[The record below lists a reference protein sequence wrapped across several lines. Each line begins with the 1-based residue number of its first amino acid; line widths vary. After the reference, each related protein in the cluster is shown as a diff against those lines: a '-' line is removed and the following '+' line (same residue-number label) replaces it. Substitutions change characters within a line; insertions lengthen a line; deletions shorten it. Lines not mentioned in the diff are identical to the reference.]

1 MRKTPDRESRKHSFF
16 SISTS
21 RALSHKRKIKMSDPP
36 PDAEKEEEQ
45 KDFPTTTFDPKLESF
60 FDGLFTADGNDDG
73 KTNFRPDGAVTNGKT
88 NKNNTNG
95 GRGEK
100 DDDGRER
107 GTSSSWDFS
116 KYKDEAEEELKRE
129 NKTSVDE
136 KIQRKRR
143 ERKEESSSEEEE
155 YEEED
160 APAWQGNTTTRG
172 EGGKGEDEDE
182 ELTTSDDDDDGE
194 DDDDDDDEDVTRRAK
209 KNTKKK
215 TSKSSK
221 SEKKYTERAVAK
233 DGTTF
238 SAQCFSDLH
247 LSRPLCRAC
256 EKLGYAT
263 PTPIQAAIIPIALTG
278 RDVCGRAQ
286 TGSGKTAA
294 FALPLLERMLHRPK
308 NAVSAI
314 HVVIMVPTRELAV
327 QCAQMIQRLGEYTNV
342 QVATIVGGLSMERQ
356 AAALRQRPEIV
367 VATPGR
373 LIDHVRNTHSFGFED
388 VAAVVL
394 DEADRLLEMGFLEE
408 IKEIVRNMP
417 RQRQTLLFS
426 ATLTSA
432 VEELASLSMRNPARL
447 SADSLGTTPMTLTE
461 EIVKIKPQ
469 FVAKKEAHL
478 LSLLSRSFKGKETIV
493 FAKTKVQAH
502 RLKIVL
508 GLSNIKACELHGDMT
523 QTQRL
528 AALEDFRS
536 NAETKIMVA
545 TDVAARGLDIASVDL
560 VVSYDAPKNVASYL
574 HRVGRTARAGR
585 KGVAITFMEE
595 YDRALVKTLQKRG
608 QKLQSRIV
616 PRDVVDEWHEKIEG
630 YAAQIEEIEEEER
643 AEKHMQKAEMEATKA
658 ENMLE
663 HANEIKSRP
672 KKTWFESER
681 DKMANKKAAAKAM
694 GKQGID
700 LLEDDLELGDMPSR
714 FGGGKN
720 DNEKNKKKRKKSD
733 GEDEKESLANP
744 SRLPSSKK
752 GRRALAAKQR
762 AQKENEYDDEYADSD
777 DETGK
782 TKTKTN
788 RTRKV
793 TQGVKS
799 VKKLE
804 RDARLQGVTGKKALN
819 AFKAMNNSNNNNQ
832 KKKKKETTTDTKRS
846 SFGKRGFD
854 EKPIK
859 RKVNASKSRHKKRR

>member
-1 MRKTPDRESRKHSFF
+1 
-16 SISTS
+16 S
-21 RALSHKRKIKMSDPP
+21 RALNRILFKDQKHHFHCEQNERAESTRFSPFPLHAHYHTHKRKIKMSDPP

-819 AFKAMNNSNNNNQ
+819 AFKAMNNNNSNNNQ
-832 KKKKKETTTDTKRS
+832 KKKKKETTTDT
-846 SFGKRGFD
+846 
-854 EKPIK
+854 
-859 RKVNASKSRHKKRR
+859 

>member
-1 MRKTPDRESRKHSFF
+1 
-16 SISTS
+16 
-21 RALSHKRKIKMSDPP
+21 MSDPP

-100 DDDGRER
+100 DDDGRKR

-194 DDDDDDDEDVTRRAK
+194 DDDDDDDDEDATRRAK

-700 LLEDDLELGDMPSR
+700 LLEDNDLELGDMPSR
-714 FGGGKN
+714 FGGGKS
-720 DNEKNKKKRKKSD
+720 DNEKNKKKRKKSEE
-733 GEDEKESLANP
+733 EDEKESLANP

-788 RTRKV
+788 RARKV

>member
-1 MRKTPDRESRKHSFF
+1 
-16 SISTS
+16 
-21 RALSHKRKIKMSDPP
+21 MSD
-36 PDAEKEEEQ
+36 DKNEEKE
-45 KDFPTTTFDPKLESF
+45 FTINYNPALASF
-60 FDGLFTADGNDDG
+60 FDGLTTPAEDDAA
-73 KTNFRPDGAVTNGKT
+73 KITNAFGRRDGAVGKK
-88 NKNNTNG
+88 KNASSSSSVG
-95 GRGEK
+95 K
-100 DDDGRER
+100 KR
-107 GTSSSWDFS
+107 GTENNNNASWDFS
-116 KYKDEAEEELKRE
+116 KYKDEAEEELKRT

-143 ERKEESSSEEEE
+143 EKREEEEESSSSESSSGEEEE
-155 YEEED
+155 DEEEEEEE
-160 APAWQGNTTTRG
+160 APAWQGNTTTG
-172 EGGKGEDEDE
+172 DE
-182 ELTTSDDDDDGE
+182 EDSDDDDDE
-194 DDDDDDDEDVTRRAK
+194 IEEEETRDDDKKKKEKKRDESREK
-209 KNTKKK
+209 KNTEK
-215 TSKSSK
+215 SKS
-221 SEKKYTERAVAK
+221 KKYTERAVAK

-238 SAQCFSDLH
+238 SAKSFNDLH

-256 EKLGYAT
+256 EKLGYTT

-327 QCAQMIQRLGEYTNV
+327 QCAQMIERLGEYTNV

-447 SADSLGTTPMTLTE
+447 SADSLGTTPTTLTE

-493 FAKTKVQAH
+493 FAKTKIQAH

-508 GLSNIKACELHGDMT
+508 GLSNIRACELHGDMT

-536 NAETKIMVA
+536 NADTKIMVA

-616 PRDVVDEWHEKIEG
+616 PRDVVEEWHEKIES

-700 LLEDDLELGDMPSR
+700 LLEDEELGDMPSR
-714 FGGGKN
+714 FG
-720 DNEKNKKKRKKSD
+720 NEKKNKKKRKKG
-733 GEDEKESLANP
+733 GEDDDDKSEEAKESANP

-777 DETGK
+777 DENR

-804 RDARLQGVTGKKALN
+804 REARLQGATSKKALN
-819 AFKAMNNSNNNNQ
+819 AFKAMNNAGA
-832 KKKKKETTTDTKRS
+832 KKKNKKSNDVATDGRRS
-846 SFGKRGFD
+846 HKNGYAGTD
-854 EKPIK
+854 DKPK
-859 RKVNASKSRHKKRR
+859 RKVNTSKSRHKKRRR

>member
-1 MRKTPDRESRKHSFF
+1 
-16 SISTS
+16 
-21 RALSHKRKIKMSDPP
+21 MSDPP

-95 GRGEK
+95 GRGGK
-100 DDDGRER
+100 DDDGRES

-182 ELTTSDDDDDGE
+182 ELKTSDDDGE
-194 DDDDDDDEDVTRRAK
+194 DDDDDDDEDATRRAK

-700 LLEDDLELGDMPSR
+700 LLEDNDLELGDMPSR

-720 DNEKNKKKRKKSD
+720 DNEKNKKKRKKSEE
-733 GEDEKESLANP
+733 EDEKESLANP

>member
-1 MRKTPDRESRKHSFF
+1 
-16 SISTS
+16 
-21 RALSHKRKIKMSDPP
+21 MSDPP

-95 GRGEK
+95 GRGGK
-100 DDDGRER
+100 DDDGRES

-182 ELTTSDDDDDGE
+182 ELKTSDDDGE
-194 DDDDDDDEDVTRRAK
+194 DDDDDDDEDATRRAK

-700 LLEDDLELGDMPSR
+700 LLEDNLELGDMPSR
-714 FGGGKN
+714 FGGGKS
-720 DNEKNKKKRKKSD
+720 DNEKNKKKRKKSEE
-733 GEDEKESLANP
+733 EDEKESLANP

>member
-1 MRKTPDRESRKHSFF
+1 
-16 SISTS
+16 
-21 RALSHKRKIKMSDPP
+21 MSDPP

-100 DDDGRER
+100 DDDGRKR

-194 DDDDDDDEDVTRRAK
+194 DDDDDDDDEDATRRAK

-700 LLEDDLELGDMPSR
+700 LLEDNDLELGDMPSR
-714 FGGGKN
+714 FGGGKS
-720 DNEKNKKKRKKSD
+720 DNEKNKKKRKKSEE
-733 GEDEKESLANP
+733 EDEKESLANP

-819 AFKAMNNSNNNNQ
+819 AFKAMNNNNSNNNQ
-832 KKKKKETTTDTKRS
+832 KKNKKETTTDTKRS

>member
-1 MRKTPDRESRKHSFF
+1 
-16 SISTS
+16 
-21 RALSHKRKIKMSDPP
+21 MSDPP

-73 KTNFRPDGAVTNGKT
+73 KTNFRPDGAVTSGKT

-182 ELTTSDDDDDGE
+182 ELTTSDDDGE

-700 LLEDDLELGDMPSR
+700 LLEDNLELGDMPSR
-714 FGGGKN
+714 FGGGKS

-782 TKTKTN
+782 TKTKVN

>member
-1 MRKTPDRESRKHSFF
+1 
-16 SISTS
+16 
-21 RALSHKRKIKMSDPP
+21 MSDPP

-95 GRGEK
+95 GRGGK

-215 TSKSSK
+215 TSKSSN

-744 SRLPSSKK
+744 SRLPPSKK

-819 AFKAMNNSNNNNQ
+819 AFKAMNNNNSNNNNQ
-832 KKKKKETTTDTKRS
+832 KKKKKKTTTDTKRS

>member
-1 MRKTPDRESRKHSFF
+1 
-16 SISTS
+16 
-21 RALSHKRKIKMSDPP
+21 MSDPP

-73 KTNFRPDGAVTNGKT
+73 KTNFRPDGAVTSGRT

-95 GRGEK
+95 GRGGK
-100 DDDGRER
+100 DDDGRKR

-194 DDDDDDDEDVTRRAK
+194 DDDDDDDDEDATRRAK

-700 LLEDDLELGDMPSR
+700 LLEDNDLELGDMPSR

-720 DNEKNKKKRKKSD
+720 DNEKNKKKRKKSEE
-733 GEDEKESLANP
+733 EDEKESLANP

-788 RTRKV
+788 RARKV

>member
-1 MRKTPDRESRKHSFF
+1 
-16 SISTS
+16 
-21 RALSHKRKIKMSDPP
+21 MSD
-36 PDAEKEEEQ
+36 DKNEEKE
-45 KDFPTTTFDPKLESF
+45 FTINYNPALASF
-60 FDGLFTADGNDDG
+60 FDGLITPAEDDAA
-73 KTNFRPDGAVTNGKT
+73 KITNAFGRRDGAVGKK
-88 NKNNTNG
+88 KNASSSSSVG
-95 GRGEK
+95 K
-100 DDDGRER
+100 KR
-107 GTSSSWDFS
+107 GTENNNNASWDFS
-116 KYKDEAEEELKRE
+116 KYKDEAEEELKRT

-143 ERKEESSSEEEE
+143 EKREEEEESSSSESSSGEEEE
-155 YEEED
+155 DEEEEEEE
-160 APAWQGNTTTRG
+160 APAWQGNTTTG
-172 EGGKGEDEDE
+172 DE
-182 ELTTSDDDDDGE
+182 EDSDDDDDE
-194 DDDDDDDEDVTRRAK
+194 IEEEETRDDDKKKKEKKRDESREK
-209 KNTKKK
+209 KNTEK
-215 TSKSSK
+215 SKS
-221 SEKKYTERAVAK
+221 KKYTERAVAK

-238 SAQCFSDLH
+238 SAKSFNDLH

-256 EKLGYAT
+256 EKLGYTT

-327 QCAQMIQRLGEYTNV
+327 QCAQMIERLGEYTNV

-447 SADSLGTTPMTLTE
+447 SADSLGTTPTTLTE

-493 FAKTKVQAH
+493 FAKTKIQAH

-508 GLSNIKACELHGDMT
+508 GLSNIRACELHGDMT

-536 NAETKIMVA
+536 NADTKIMVA

-616 PRDVVDEWHEKIEG
+616 PRDVVEEWHEKIES

-700 LLEDDLELGDMPSR
+700 LLEDEELGDMPSR
-714 FGGGKN
+714 FG
-720 DNEKNKKKRKKSD
+720 NEKKNKKKRKKG
-733 GEDEKESLANP
+733 GEDDDDESEEAKESANP

-777 DETGK
+777 DENR

>member
-1 MRKTPDRESRKHSFF
+1 
-16 SISTS
+16 
-21 RALSHKRKIKMSDPP
+21 MSDPP

-182 ELTTSDDDDDGE
+182 ELKTSDDDGE

-215 TSKSSK
+215 TSKSSN

>member
-1 MRKTPDRESRKHSFF
+1 
-16 SISTS
+16 
-21 RALSHKRKIKMSDPP
+21 MSD
-36 PDAEKEEEQ
+36 DKNEEKE
-45 KDFPTTTFDPKLESF
+45 FTINYNPALASF
-60 FDGLFTADGNDDG
+60 FDGLTTPAEDDSA
-73 KTNFRPDGAVTNGKT
+73 KITNAFGRRDGAVGKK
-88 NKNNTNG
+88 KNASSSSSIG
-95 GRGEK
+95 K
-100 DDDGRER
+100 KR
-107 GTSSSWDFS
+107 GTENNNNASWDFS
-116 KYKDEAEEELKRE
+116 KYKDEAEEELKRT

-143 ERKEESSSEEEE
+143 EKREEEEESSSSESSGGEEEE
-155 YEEED
+155 DEEEEEEE
-160 APAWQGNTTTRG
+160 APAWQGNTTTG
-172 EGGKGEDEDE
+172 DE
-182 ELTTSDDDDDGE
+182 EDSDDDDDE
-194 DDDDDDDEDVTRRAK
+194 DDDDDDDEIEEEETRDDDKKKKKEKKRDESREK
-209 KNTKKK
+209 KNTEK
-215 TSKSSK
+215 SKS
-221 SEKKYTERAVAK
+221 KKYTERAVAK

-238 SAQCFSDLH
+238 SAKSFNDLH

-256 EKLGYAT
+256 EKLGYTT

-327 QCAQMIQRLGEYTNV
+327 QCAQMIERLGEYTNV

-447 SADSLGTTPMTLTE
+447 SADSLGTTPTTLTE

-493 FAKTKVQAH
+493 FAKTKIQAH

-508 GLSNIKACELHGDMT
+508 GLSNIRACELHGDMT

-536 NAETKIMVA
+536 NADTKIMVA

-616 PRDVVDEWHEKIEG
+616 PRDVVEEWHEKIES

-700 LLEDDLELGDMPSR
+700 LLEDEELGDMPSR
-714 FGGGKN
+714 FG
-720 DNEKNKKKRKKSD
+720 NEKKNKKKRKKG
-733 GEDEKESLANP
+733 GEDDDDESEEAKESANP

-777 DETGK
+777 DENR

-804 RDARLQGVTGKKALN
+804 REARLQGATSKKALN
-819 AFKAMNNSNNNNQ
+819 AFKAMNNAGA
-832 KKKKKETTTDTKRS
+832 KKKNKKSNDVATDGRRS
-846 SFGKRGFD
+846 HKNGYAGTD
-854 EKPIK
+854 DKPK
-859 RKVNASKSRHKKRR
+859 RKVNTSKSRHKKRRR

>member
-1 MRKTPDRESRKHSFF
+1 MKES
-16 SISTS
+16 
-21 RALSHKRKIKMSDPP
+21 A
-36 PDAEKEEEQ
+36 
-45 KDFPTTTFDPKLESF
+45 FDPTLAAF
-60 FDGLFTADGNDDG
+60 FDGLVSSSFPPDKDDDDETKMNASTLSAAGIINANDDA
-73 KTNFRPDGAVTNGKT
+73 KNKERKMTKKKRKQHHSFSDDDESDGGPGGSTKGDAKPAWDFSRYAEEAREELKATHATSIDEKIERKRKACST
-88 NKNNTNG
+88 NKN
-95 GRGEK
+95 
-100 DDDGRER
+100 
-107 GTSSSWDFS
+107 
-116 KYKDEAEEELKRE
+116 
-129 NKTSVDE
+129 
-136 KIQRKRR
+136 RR
-143 ERKEESSSEEEE
+143 E
-155 YEEED
+155 
-160 APAWQGNTTTRG
+160 
-172 EGGKGEDEDE
+172 
-182 ELTTSDDDDDGE
+182 SDDDDEEEEEEEE
-194 DDDDDDDEDVTRRAK
+194 DHKTK
-209 KNTKKK
+209 KETQKQRQQKKK
-215 TSKSSK
+215 TLVKT
-221 SEKKYTERAVAK
+221 KKYTEQHHEEQAVAK

-238 SAQCFSDLH
+238 SARSFEELH
-247 LSRPLCRAC
+247 VSRPLCRAC
-256 EKLGYAT
+256 EKLGYTT

-314 HVVIMVPTRELAV
+314 HVVVMVPTRELAV
-327 QCAQMIQRLGEYTNV
+327 QCAQMIERLGEYTNV
-342 QVATIVGGLSMERQ
+342 RVATVVGGLSMEKQ

-447 SADSLGTTPMTLTE
+447 SADSLGTTPTTLTE

-478 LSLLSRSFKGKETIV
+478 LSLVSRSFKGKETIV

-616 PRDVVDEWHEKIEG
+616 PRDVVNEWHEKIEG

-681 DKMANKKAAAKAM
+681 DKLANKKAAAKAM
-694 GKQGID
+694 GKQGVD
-700 LLEDDLELGDMPSR
+700 LLDDDDDLEEMPSR
-714 FGGGKN
+714 FGE
-720 DNEKNKKKRKKSD
+720 DNSKTKKKKKRKKGDDKSD
-733 GEDEKESLANP
+733 DDDDDGKNASQNP

-777 DETGK
+777 DDTR
-782 TKTKTN
+782 TKTKPS
-788 RTRKV
+788 RSRKV

-804 RDARLQGVTGKKALN
+804 REARLLGATSKKALR
-819 AFKAMNNSNNNNQ
+819 AFKAANTKNASASAS
-832 KKKKKETTTDTKRS
+832 KKKSARGATPPRNDGRRAHRNRNGGGALDGSGDFTK
-846 SFGKRGFD
+846 
-854 EKPIK
+854 K

>member
-1 MRKTPDRESRKHSFF
+1 
-16 SISTS
+16 
-21 RALSHKRKIKMSDPP
+21 MSDPP

-194 DDDDDDDEDVTRRAK
+194 DDDDDDDEDATRRAK

-700 LLEDDLELGDMPSR
+700 LLEDNDLELGDMPSR
-714 FGGGKN
+714 FGGGKS
-720 DNEKNKKKRKKSD
+720 DNEKNKKKRKKSEE
-733 GEDEKESLANP
+733 EDEKESLANP

-788 RTRKV
+788 RARKV

>member
-1 MRKTPDRESRKHSFF
+1 
-16 SISTS
+16 
-21 RALSHKRKIKMSDPP
+21 MSDPP

-100 DDDGRER
+100 DDDGRKR
-107 GTSSSWDFS
+107 GTSSSWNFS

-194 DDDDDDDEDVTRRAK
+194 DDDDDDDEDATRRAK

-367 VATPGR
+367 VATPGG

-700 LLEDDLELGDMPSR
+700 LLEDNDLELGDMPSR

-720 DNEKNKKKRKKSD
+720 DNEKNKKKRKKSEE
-733 GEDEKESLANP
+733 EDEKESLANP

-819 AFKAMNNSNNNNQ
+819 AFKAMNNNNNNNNQ
-832 KKKKKETTTDTKRS
+832 KKKKKENKKETTTDTKL

>member
-95 GRGEK
+95 GRGGK

-182 ELTTSDDDDDGE
+182 ELKTSDDDGE
-194 DDDDDDDEDVTRRAK
+194 DDDDDDEEDATRRAK

-859 RKVNASKSRHKKRR
+859 RKVNVSKSRHKKRR

>member
-1 MRKTPDRESRKHSFF
+1 MKES
-16 SISTS
+16 
-21 RALSHKRKIKMSDPP
+21 A
-36 PDAEKEEEQ
+36 
-45 KDFPTTTFDPKLESF
+45 FDPTLAAF
-60 FDGLFTADGNDDG
+60 FDGLLVSDDNTMNATKSKTSAAGIVIANTTKAKKEMTKKNDAINDD
-73 KTNFRPDGAVTNGKT
+73 
-88 NKNNTNG
+88 
-95 GRGEK
+95 
-100 DDDGRER
+100 
-107 GTSSSWDFS
+107 
-116 KYKDEAEEELKRE
+116 E
-129 NKTSVDE
+129 NE
-136 KIQRKRR
+136 
-143 ERKEESSSEEEE
+143 
-155 YEEED
+155 
-160 APAWQGNTTTRG
+160 
-172 EGGKGEDEDE
+172 
-182 ELTTSDDDDDGE
+182 SDDDDY
-194 DDDDDDDEDVTRRAK
+194 DDDDSARGGGSNKPAWDFSRYAEDAREELKATHRTSIDEKIERKRKACDKNRRESDDTESGDDDDEEEEEEEDHR
-209 KNTKKK
+209 TKKETQK
-215 TSKSSK
+215 TTTAQKQRQQK
-221 SEKKYTERAVAK
+221 KTKTKKYTEQQRRDEHGQPQRTVAK

-238 SAQCFSDLH
+238 SARSFEELH
-247 LSRPLCRAC
+247 VSRPLCRAC
-256 EKLGYAT
+256 EKLGYTT

-314 HVVIMVPTRELAV
+314 HVVVMVPTRELAV
-327 QCAQMIQRLGEYTNV
+327 QCAQMIERLGEYTNV
-342 QVATIVGGLSMERQ
+342 RVATVVGGLSMEKQ

-432 VEELASLSMRNPARL
+432 VEELTSLSMRNPARL
-447 SADSLGTTPMTLTE
+447 SADSLGTTPTTLTE

-478 LSLLSRSFKGKETIV
+478 LALVSRSFKGKETIV

-616 PRDVVDEWHEKIEG
+616 PRDVVNEWHEKIEG

-681 DKMANKKAAAKAM
+681 DKLANKKAAAKAM
-694 GKQGID
+694 GKQGVD
-700 LLEDDLELGDMPSR
+700 LLDDDDVEEMPSR
-714 FGGGKN
+714 FGE
-720 DNEKNKKKRKKSD
+720 DNSKTKKKKKRKKSD
-733 GEDEKESLANP
+733 DKSDDDDDNNNNDDGKNASQNP

-762 AQKENEYDDEYADSD
+762 AQKENEYDDEYDDSD
-777 DETGK
+777 DDTR
-782 TKTKTN
+782 TKTKLS
-788 RTRKV
+788 RSQKV

-804 RDARLQGVTGKKALN
+804 REARLLGTTSKKALR
-819 AFKAMNNSNNNNQ
+819 AFKAANKNASASAS
-832 KKKKKETTTDTKRS
+832 KKKNARARATPPLNDGRRAHHCRNKKNGAAAALDD
-846 SFGKRGFD
+846 GGGFTR
-854 EKPIK
+854 K

>member
-1 MRKTPDRESRKHSFF
+1 
-16 SISTS
+16 
-21 RALSHKRKIKMSDPP
+21 MSDPP

-100 DDDGRER
+100 DDDGRKR

-194 DDDDDDDEDVTRRAK
+194 DDDDDDDEDATRRAK

-700 LLEDDLELGDMPSR
+700 LLEDNDLELGDMPSR
-714 FGGGKN
+714 FGGGKS
-720 DNEKNKKKRKKSD
+720 DNEKNKKKRKKSEE
-733 GEDEKESLANP
+733 EDEKESLANP

-788 RTRKV
+788 RARKV

>member
-1 MRKTPDRESRKHSFF
+1 
-16 SISTS
+16 
-21 RALSHKRKIKMSDPP
+21 MSD
-36 PDAEKEEEQ
+36 DKNEEKE
-45 KDFPTTTFDPKLESF
+45 FTINYNPALASF
-60 FDGLFTADGNDDG
+60 FDGLTTPAEDDAA
-73 KTNFRPDGAVTNGKT
+73 KITNAFGRRDGAVGKK
-88 NKNNTNG
+88 KNASSSSSIG
-95 GRGEK
+95 K
-100 DDDGRER
+100 KR
-107 GTSSSWDFS
+107 GTENNNNASWDFS
-116 KYKDEAEEELKRE
+116 KYKDEAEEELKRT

-143 ERKEESSSEEEE
+143 EKREEEEESSSSESSGGEEEE
-155 YEEED
+155 DEEEEEEE
-160 APAWQGNTTTRG
+160 APAWQGNTTTG
-172 EGGKGEDEDE
+172 DE
-182 ELTTSDDDDDGE
+182 EDSDDDDDE
-194 DDDDDDDEDVTRRAK
+194 DDDDDDEIEEEETRDDDKKKKKKEKKRDESREK
-209 KNTKKK
+209 KNTEK
-215 TSKSSK
+215 SKS
-221 SEKKYTERAVAK
+221 KKYTERAVAK

-238 SAQCFSDLH
+238 SAKSFNDLH

-256 EKLGYAT
+256 EKLGYTT

-327 QCAQMIQRLGEYTNV
+327 QCAQMIERLGEYTNV

-447 SADSLGTTPMTLTE
+447 SADSLGTTPTTLTE

-493 FAKTKVQAH
+493 FAKTKIQAH

-508 GLSNIKACELHGDMT
+508 GLSNIRACELHGDMT

-536 NAETKIMVA
+536 NADTKIMVA

-616 PRDVVDEWHEKIEG
+616 PRDVVEEWHEKIES

-700 LLEDDLELGDMPSR
+700 LLEDAELGDMPSR
-714 FGGGKN
+714 FG
-720 DNEKNKKKRKKSD
+720 NEKKNKKKRKKG
-733 GEDEKESLANP
+733 GEDDDDESEEAKESANP

-777 DETGK
+777 DENR

-804 RDARLQGVTGKKALN
+804 REARLQGATSKKALN
-819 AFKAMNNSNNNNQ
+819 AFKAMNNAGA
-832 KKKKKETTTDTKRS
+832 KKKNKKSNDVATDGRRS
-846 SFGKRGFD
+846 HKNGYAGTD
-854 EKPIK
+854 DKPK
-859 RKVNASKSRHKKRR
+859 RKVNTSKSRHKKRRR

>member
-1 MRKTPDRESRKHSFF
+1 
-16 SISTS
+16 
-21 RALSHKRKIKMSDPP
+21 MSDPP

-100 DDDGRER
+100 DDDGRKR

-182 ELTTSDDDDDGE
+182 ELKTSDDE
-194 DDDDDDDEDVTRRAK
+194 DATRRAK

-700 LLEDDLELGDMPSR
+700 LLEDNLELGDMPSR
-714 FGGGKN
+714 FGGGKS

-782 TKTKTN
+782 TKTKVN

-819 AFKAMNNSNNNNQ
+819 AFKAMNNNNSNNNQ

>member
-182 ELTTSDDDDDGE
+182 ELKTSDDDGE
-194 DDDDDDDEDVTRRAK
+194 DDDDDDDEDATRRAK

>member
-1 MRKTPDRESRKHSFF
+1 
-16 SISTS
+16 
-21 RALSHKRKIKMSDPP
+21 MSDPP

-73 KTNFRPDGAVTNGKT
+73 KTNFRPDGAVTSGRT

-100 DDDGRER
+100 DDDGRKR

-194 DDDDDDDEDVTRRAK
+194 DDDDDDDDEDATRRAK

-700 LLEDDLELGDMPSR
+700 LLEDNDLELGDMPSR
-714 FGGGKN
+714 FGGGKS
-720 DNEKNKKKRKKSD
+720 DNEKNKKKRKKSEE
-733 GEDEKESLANP
+733 EDEKESLANP

-788 RTRKV
+788 RARKV

>member
-1 MRKTPDRESRKHSFF
+1 
-16 SISTS
+16 
-21 RALSHKRKIKMSDPP
+21 MSDYKNE
-36 PDAEKEEEQ
+36 EKE
-45 KDFPTTTFDPKLESF
+45 FTINYNPALASF
-60 FDGLFTADGNDDG
+60 FDGLTTPAEDDAA
-73 KTNFRPDGAVTNGKT
+73 KITNAFGRRDGAVGKK
-88 NKNNTNG
+88 KNASSSSSVG
-95 GRGEK
+95 K
-100 DDDGRER
+100 KR
-107 GTSSSWDFS
+107 GTENNNNASWDFS
-116 KYKDEAEEELKRE
+116 KYKDEAEEELKRT

-143 ERKEESSSEEEE
+143 EKREEEEESSSSESSSGEEEE
-155 YEEED
+155 DEEEEEEE
-160 APAWQGNTTTRG
+160 APAWQGNTTTG
-172 EGGKGEDEDE
+172 DE
-182 ELTTSDDDDDGE
+182 EDSDDDDDE
-194 DDDDDDDEDVTRRAK
+194 IEEEETRDDDKKKKEKKRDESREK
-209 KNTKKK
+209 KNTEK
-215 TSKSSK
+215 SKS
-221 SEKKYTERAVAK
+221 KKYTERAVAK

-238 SAQCFSDLH
+238 SAKSFNDLH

-256 EKLGYAT
+256 EKLGYTT

-327 QCAQMIQRLGEYTNV
+327 QCAQMIERLGEYTNV

-447 SADSLGTTPMTLTE
+447 SADSLGTTPTTLTE

-493 FAKTKVQAH
+493 FAKTKIQAH

-508 GLSNIKACELHGDMT
+508 GLSNIRACELHGDMT

-536 NAETKIMVA
+536 NADTKIMVA

-616 PRDVVDEWHEKIEG
+616 PRDVVEEWHEKIES

-700 LLEDDLELGDMPSR
+700 LLEDEELGDMPSR
-714 FGGGKN
+714 FG
-720 DNEKNKKKRKKSD
+720 NEKKNKKKRKKG
-733 GEDEKESLANP
+733 GEDDDDESEEAKESANP

-777 DETGK
+777 DENR

-804 RDARLQGVTGKKALN
+804 REARLQGATSKKALN
-819 AFKAMNNSNNNNQ
+819 AFKAMNNAGA
-832 KKKKKETTTDTKRS
+832 KKKNKKSNDVATDGRRS
-846 SFGKRGFD
+846 HKNGYAGTD
-854 EKPIK
+854 DKPK
-859 RKVNASKSRHKKRR
+859 RKVNTSKSRHKKRRR

>member
-1 MRKTPDRESRKHSFF
+1 
-16 SISTS
+16 
-21 RALSHKRKIKMSDPP
+21 MSDPP

-73 KTNFRPDGAVTNGKT
+73 KTNFRPDGAVTSGRT

-95 GRGEK
+95 GRGGK
-100 DDDGRER
+100 DDDGRKR

-194 DDDDDDDEDVTRRAK
+194 DDDDDDDDEDATRRAK

-700 LLEDDLELGDMPSR
+700 LLEDNDLELGDMPSR
-714 FGGGKN
+714 FGGGKS
-720 DNEKNKKKRKKSD
+720 DNEKNKKKRKKSEE
-733 GEDEKESLANP
+733 EDEKESLANP

-788 RTRKV
+788 RARKV

>member
-1 MRKTPDRESRKHSFF
+1 
-16 SISTS
+16 
-21 RALSHKRKIKMSDPP
+21 MSDPP

-73 KTNFRPDGAVTNGKT
+73 KTNFRPDGAVTSGRT

-95 GRGEK
+95 GRGGK
-100 DDDGRER
+100 DDDGRKR

-194 DDDDDDDEDVTRRAK
+194 DDDDDDDDEDATRRAK

-700 LLEDDLELGDMPSR
+700 LLEDNDLELGDMPSR

-720 DNEKNKKKRKKSD
+720 DNEKNKKKRKKSEE
-733 GEDEKESLANP
+733 EDEKESLANP

>member
-1 MRKTPDRESRKHSFF
+1 
-16 SISTS
+16 
-21 RALSHKRKIKMSDPP
+21 MSDPP

-100 DDDGRER
+100 DDDGRKR

-194 DDDDDDDEDVTRRAK
+194 DDDDDDDDEDATRRAK

-700 LLEDDLELGDMPSR
+700 LLEDNDLELGDMPSR
-714 FGGGKN
+714 FGGGKS
-720 DNEKNKKKRKKSD
+720 DNEKNKKKRKKSEE
-733 GEDEKESLANP
+733 EDEKESLANP

>member
-1 MRKTPDRESRKHSFF
+1 
-16 SISTS
+16 
-21 RALSHKRKIKMSDPP
+21 MSD
-36 PDAEKEEEQ
+36 DKNEEKE
-45 KDFPTTTFDPKLESF
+45 FTINYNPALASF
-60 FDGLFTADGNDDG
+60 FDGLTTPAEDDAA
-73 KTNFRPDGAVTNGKT
+73 KITNAFGRRDGAVGKK
-88 NKNNTNG
+88 KNASSSSSVG
-95 GRGEK
+95 K
-100 DDDGRER
+100 KR
-107 GTSSSWDFS
+107 GTENNNNASWDFS
-116 KYKDEAEEELKRE
+116 KYKDEAEEELKRT

-143 ERKEESSSEEEE
+143 EKREEEEESSSSESSSGEEEE
-155 YEEED
+155 DEEEEEEE
-160 APAWQGNTTTRG
+160 APAWQGNTTTG
-172 EGGKGEDEDE
+172 DE
-182 ELTTSDDDDDGE
+182 EDSDDDDDE
-194 DDDDDDDEDVTRRAK
+194 IEEEETRDDDKKKKEKKRDESREK
-209 KNTKKK
+209 KNTEK
-215 TSKSSK
+215 SKS
-221 SEKKYTERAVAK
+221 KKYTERAVAK

-238 SAQCFSDLH
+238 SAKSFNDLH

-256 EKLGYAT
+256 EKLGYTT

-327 QCAQMIQRLGEYTNV
+327 QCAQMIERLGEYTNV

-447 SADSLGTTPMTLTE
+447 SADSLGTTPTTLTE

-493 FAKTKVQAH
+493 FAKTKIQAH

-508 GLSNIKACELHGDMT
+508 GLSNIRACELHGDMA

-536 NAETKIMVA
+536 NADTKIMVA

-616 PRDVVDEWHEKIEG
+616 PRDVVEEWHEKIES

-700 LLEDDLELGDMPSR
+700 LLEDEELGDMPSR
-714 FGGGKN
+714 FG
-720 DNEKNKKKRKKSD
+720 NEKKNKKKRKKG
-733 GEDEKESLANP
+733 GEDDDDESEEAKESANP

-777 DETGK
+777 DENR

-804 RDARLQGVTGKKALN
+804 REARLQGATSKKALN
-819 AFKAMNNSNNNNQ
+819 AFKAMNNAGA
-832 KKKKKETTTDTKRS
+832 KKKNKKSNDVATDGRRS
-846 SFGKRGFD
+846 HKNGYAGTD
-854 EKPIK
+854 DKPK
-859 RKVNASKSRHKKRR
+859 RKVNTSKSRHKKRRR

>member
-1 MRKTPDRESRKHSFF
+1 
-16 SISTS
+16 
-21 RALSHKRKIKMSDPP
+21 MSDPP
-36 PDAEKEEEQ
+36 PDEEEQ
-45 KDFPTTTFDPKLESF
+45 KDFPTITFDPKLESF

-73 KTNFRPDGAVTNGKT
+73 KSNFRRDGAVTNGKT
-88 NKNNTNG
+88 KKKNTE
-95 GRGEK
+95 RGEG
-100 DDDGRER
+100 DDDGQRKTTKR
-107 GTSSSWDFS
+107 MSSSWDFS
-116 KYKDEAEEELKRE
+116 KYKSEAEEELKRE

-155 YEEED
+155 EEEET
-160 APAWQGNTTTRG
+160 PAWQGNTTTR
-172 EGGKGEDEDE
+172 EEGKGGGEDDE
-182 ELTTSDDDDDGE
+182 ELTSDDDDG
-194 DDDDDDDEDVTRRAK
+194 DDDDDDDEDATGRAK
-209 KNTKKK
+209 MKSVKEKTKKTSSSK
-215 TSKSSK
+215 SSKSSK

-478 LSLLSRSFKGKETIV
+478 LSLLSRSFKGKQTIV

-585 KGVAITFMEE
+585 KGIAITFMEE

-681 DKMANKKAAAKAM
+681 DKMANKKAAAKVM

-733 GEDEKESLANP
+733 KEDESELTNP

-782 TKTKTN
+782 TKTKIN

-819 AFKAMNNSNNNNQ
+819 AFKAMNNNNNNQ
-832 KKKKKETTTDTKRS
+832 KKKKENKKETTTDTKRS
-846 SFGKRGFD
+846 FGKRGFD
-854 EKPIK
+854 EKPPK

>member
-1 MRKTPDRESRKHSFF
+1 
-16 SISTS
+16 
-21 RALSHKRKIKMSDPP
+21 MSDPP

-73 KTNFRPDGAVTNGKT
+73 KSNFRPDGAVTNGKT

-143 ERKEESSSEEEE
+143 ERKEESESEEEE
-155 YEEED
+155 EEED

-182 ELTTSDDDDDGE
+182 ELTTSDDDGE
-194 DDDDDDDEDVTRRAK
+194 DDDDDDDEDATRRAK

-832 KKKKKETTTDTKRS
+832 KKKKKKTTTDTKRS

>member
-1 MRKTPDRESRKHSFF
+1 
-16 SISTS
+16 
-21 RALSHKRKIKMSDPP
+21 MSDPP

-95 GRGEK
+95 GRGGK

-194 DDDDDDDEDVTRRAK
+194 DDDDDDDEDATRRAK

-247 LSRPLCRAC
+247 LSRSLCRAC

-700 LLEDDLELGDMPSR
+700 LLEDNDLELGDMPSR

-720 DNEKNKKKRKKSD
+720 DNEKNKKKRKKSEE
-733 GEDEKESLANP
+733 EDEKESLANP

>member
-1 MRKTPDRESRKHSFF
+1 
-16 SISTS
+16 
-21 RALSHKRKIKMSDPP
+21 MSD
-36 PDAEKEEEQ
+36 DKNEEKE
-45 KDFPTTTFDPKLESF
+45 FTINYNPALASF
-60 FDGLFTADGNDDG
+60 FDGLTTPAEDDAA
-73 KTNFRPDGAVTNGKT
+73 KITNAFGRRDGAVGKK
-88 NKNNTNG
+88 KNASSSSSVG
-95 GRGEK
+95 K
-100 DDDGRER
+100 KR
-107 GTSSSWDFS
+107 GTENNNNASWDFS
-116 KYKDEAEEELKRE
+116 KYKDEAEEELKRT

-143 ERKEESSSEEEE
+143 EKREEEEESSSSESSSGEEEE
-155 YEEED
+155 DEEEEEEE
-160 APAWQGNTTTRG
+160 APAWQGNTTTG
-172 EGGKGEDEDE
+172 DE
-182 ELTTSDDDDDGE
+182 EDSDDDDDE
-194 DDDDDDDEDVTRRAK
+194 IEEEETRDDDKKKMKKKRDESKEKK
-209 KNTKKK
+209 KNTEK
-215 TSKSSK
+215 SKS
-221 SEKKYTERAVAK
+221 KKYTERAVAK

-238 SAQCFSDLH
+238 SAKSFNDLH

-256 EKLGYAT
+256 EKLGYTT

-327 QCAQMIQRLGEYTNV
+327 QCAQMIERLGEYTNV

-447 SADSLGTTPMTLTE
+447 SADSLGTTPTTLTE

-508 GLSNIKACELHGDMT
+508 GLSNIRACELHGDMT

-536 NAETKIMVA
+536 NADTKIMVA

-616 PRDVVDEWHEKIEG
+616 PRDVVEEWHEKIEG
-630 YAAQIEEIEEEER
+630 YAEQIEEIEEEER

-700 LLEDDLELGDMPSR
+700 LLEDEELGDMPSR
-714 FGGGKN
+714 FG
-720 DNEKNKKKRKKSD
+720 NEKKNKKKRKKG
-733 GEDEKESLANP
+733 GEDDDDESEGAKESANP

-777 DETGK
+777 DENR

-804 RDARLQGVTGKKALN
+804 REARLQGATSKKALN
-819 AFKAMNNSNNNNQ
+819 AFKAMNNAGA
-832 KKKKKETTTDTKRS
+832 KKKNRKSNDMATDGRRS
-846 SFGKRGFD
+846 HKNGYAGTD
-854 EKPIK
+854 DKPK
-859 RKVNASKSRHKKRR
+859 RKVNTSKSRHKKRRR

>member
-1 MRKTPDRESRKHSFF
+1 
-16 SISTS
+16 
-21 RALSHKRKIKMSDPP
+21 MSDPP

-100 DDDGRER
+100 DDDGRKR

-194 DDDDDDDEDVTRRAK
+194 DDDDDEDVTRRAK

-221 SEKKYTERAVAK
+221 LEKKYTERAVAK

-700 LLEDDLELGDMPSR
+700 LLEDNLELGDMPSR
-714 FGGGKN
+714 FGGGKS
-720 DNEKNKKKRKKSD
+720 DNEKNKKKRKNSD

-819 AFKAMNNSNNNNQ
+819 AFKAMNNNNSNNNQ

>member
-1 MRKTPDRESRKHSFF
+1 MKES
-16 SISTS
+16 
-21 RALSHKRKIKMSDPP
+21 A
-36 PDAEKEEEQ
+36 
-45 KDFPTTTFDPKLESF
+45 FDPTLAAF
-60 FDGLFTADGNDDG
+60 FDGLVSSSFP
-73 KTNFRPDGAVTNGKT
+73 PD
-88 NKNNTNG
+88 
-95 GRGEK
+95 K
-100 DDDGRER
+100 DDD
-107 GTSSSWDFS
+107 
-116 KYKDEAEEELKRE
+116 DETKMNASTLSAAGIIIANDDAK
-129 NKTSVDE
+129 NK
-136 KIQRKRR
+136 
-143 ERKEESSSEEEE
+143 ERKMTKKKRKQHHSF
-155 YEEED
+155 
-160 APAWQGNTTTRG
+160 
-172 EGGKGEDEDE
+172 
-182 ELTTSDDDDDGE
+182 SDDDDESDGGSGGSTKGDAKPAWDFSRYAE
-194 DDDDDDDEDVTRRAK
+194 EAREELKATHATSIDEKIERKRKACSTNKNRRESDDDDDDDDEEEEEEEEEEDHKTK
-209 KNTKKK
+209 KETQKQRQQKKK
-215 TSKSSK
+215 TLVKT
-221 SEKKYTERAVAK
+221 KKYTEQHHEEQAVAK

-238 SAQCFSDLH
+238 SARSFEELH
-247 LSRPLCRAC
+247 VSRPLCRAC
-256 EKLGYAT
+256 EKLGYTT

-314 HVVIMVPTRELAV
+314 HVVVMVPTRELAV
-327 QCAQMIQRLGEYTNV
+327 QCAQMIERLGEYTNV
-342 QVATIVGGLSMERQ
+342 RVATVVGGLSMEKQ

-447 SADSLGTTPMTLTE
+447 SADSLGTTPTTLTE

-478 LSLLSRSFKGKETIV
+478 LSLVSRSFKGKETIV

-508 GLSNIKACELHGDMT
+508 GLSNIKACELHGDMS

-616 PRDVVDEWHEKIEG
+616 PRDVVNEWHEKIEG

-681 DKMANKKAAAKAM
+681 DKLANKKAAAKAM
-694 GKQGID
+694 GKQGVD
-700 LLEDDLELGDMPSR
+700 LLDDDDDLEEMPSR
-714 FGGGKN
+714 FGE
-720 DNEKNKKKRKKSD
+720 DNSKTKKKKKRKKGDDKSD
-733 GEDEKESLANP
+733 DDDDDGKNASQNP

-777 DETGK
+777 DDTR
-782 TKTKTN
+782 TKTKPS
-788 RTRKV
+788 RSRKV

-804 RDARLQGVTGKKALN
+804 REARLLGATSKKALR
-819 AFKAMNNSNNNNQ
+819 AFKAANTKNASASAS
-832 KKKKKETTTDTKRS
+832 KKKSARGATPPRNDGRRAHRNRNGGGALDGSGDFTK
-846 SFGKRGFD
+846 
-854 EKPIK
+854 K

>member
-182 ELTTSDDDDDGE
+182 ELKTSDDDGE

-215 TSKSSK
+215 TSKSSN

>member
-1 MRKTPDRESRKHSFF
+1 
-16 SISTS
+16 
-21 RALSHKRKIKMSDPP
+21 MSDPP

-73 KTNFRPDGAVTNGKT
+73 KSNFRPDGAVTNGKT

-194 DDDDDDDEDVTRRAK
+194 DDDDDDDEDATRRAK

-700 LLEDDLELGDMPSR
+700 LLEDNDLELGDMPSR
-714 FGGGKN
+714 FGGGKS
-720 DNEKNKKKRKKSD
+720 DNEKNKKKRKKSEE
-733 GEDEKESLANP
+733 EDEKESLANP

-788 RTRKV
+788 RARKV

>member
-1 MRKTPDRESRKHSFF
+1 
-16 SISTS
+16 
-21 RALSHKRKIKMSDPP
+21 MSDPP

-73 KTNFRPDGAVTNGKT
+73 KTNFRPDGAVTSGRT

-95 GRGEK
+95 GRGGK
-100 DDDGRER
+100 DDDGRKR

-194 DDDDDDDEDVTRRAK
+194 DDDDDDDDEDATRRAK

-700 LLEDDLELGDMPSR
+700 LLEDNDLELGDMPSR
-714 FGGGKN
+714 FGGGKS
-720 DNEKNKKKRKKSD
+720 DNEKNKKKRKKSEE
-733 GEDEKESLANP
+733 EDEKESLANP

>member
-1 MRKTPDRESRKHSFF
+1 
-16 SISTS
+16 
-21 RALSHKRKIKMSDPP
+21 MSDPP

-182 ELTTSDDDDDGE
+182 ELIRSDDDDDGE

-700 LLEDDLELGDMPSR
+700 LLEDNDLELGDMPSR
-714 FGGGKN
+714 FGGGKSY
-720 DNEKNKKKRKKSD
+720 NEKNKKKRKKSEE
-733 GEDEKESLANP
+733 EDEKESLANP

>member
-1 MRKTPDRESRKHSFF
+1 
-16 SISTS
+16 
-21 RALSHKRKIKMSDPP
+21 MSDPP

-100 DDDGRER
+100 DDDGRKR
-107 GTSSSWDFS
+107 GTSSSWNFS

-221 SEKKYTERAVAK
+221 SSKKYTERAVAR

-700 LLEDDLELGDMPSR
+700 LLEDNDLELGDMPSR
-714 FGGGKN
+714 FGGGKSY
-720 DNEKNKKKRKKSD
+720 NEKNKKKRKKSEE
-733 GEDEKESLANP
+733 EDEKESLANP

-782 TKTKTN
+782 TKTKVN

>member
-1 MRKTPDRESRKHSFF
+1 
-16 SISTS
+16 
-21 RALSHKRKIKMSDPP
+21 MSD
-36 PDAEKEEEQ
+36 DKNEKKE
-45 KDFPTTTFDPKLESF
+45 FTINYNPALASF
-60 FDGLFTADGNDDG
+60 FDGLTTPAEDDAA
-73 KTNFRPDGAVTNGKT
+73 KITNAFGRRDGAVGKK
-88 NKNNTNG
+88 KNASSSSSVG
-95 GRGEK
+95 K
-100 DDDGRER
+100 KR
-107 GTSSSWDFS
+107 GTENNNNASWDFS
-116 KYKDEAEEELKRE
+116 KYKDEAEEELKRT

-143 ERKEESSSEEEE
+143 EKREEEEESSSSESSSGEEEE
-155 YEEED
+155 DEEEEEEE
-160 APAWQGNTTTRG
+160 APAWQGNTTTG
-172 EGGKGEDEDE
+172 DE
-182 ELTTSDDDDDGE
+182 EDSDDDDDE
-194 DDDDDDDEDVTRRAK
+194 IEEEETRDDDKKKKEKKRDESREK
-209 KNTKKK
+209 KNTEK
-215 TSKSSK
+215 SKS
-221 SEKKYTERAVAK
+221 KKYTERAVAK

-238 SAQCFSDLH
+238 SAKSFNDLH

-256 EKLGYAT
+256 EKLGYTT

-327 QCAQMIQRLGEYTNV
+327 QCAQMIERLGEYTNV

-700 LLEDDLELGDMPSR
+700 LLEDNDLELGDMPSR

-720 DNEKNKKKRKKSD
+720 DNEKNKKKRKKSEE
-733 GEDEKESLANP
+733 EDEKESLANP